1 MKKVLEM
8 CSIVRHSFH
17 RCLSRFYFGRSGSF
31 NFHFDNCLDAFFLA
45 LFSPSKNV
53 SVTQLPAGSDNK
65 RTGTTIKV
73 SDGIRSE
80 RAFDLQKGDE
90 GRRVSRLTSR
100 GETTRRTTVFV
111 LMY

>member
-1 MKKVLEM
+1 MIL
-8 CSIVRHSFH
+8 
-17 RCLSRFYFGRSGSF
+17 
-31 NFHFDNCLDAFFLA
+31 LA
-45 LFSPSKNV
+45 AIIAVICRVFVMALMPI
-53 SVTQLPAGSDNK
+53 DNK

-90 GRRVSRLTSR
+90 GRRGVSHLTSR

-111 LMY
+111 LTY